1 MFFSLRTEASF
12 ECFSTEL
19 MKLLPSLQ
27 LSPPLAETLKKHRS
41 HLRKQPGHL
50 WCQTT
55 DNRLMFDL
63 QGSIGHM
70 LSIIASSFVHMWQW
84 QTVSSYFFSCAGP
97 RSSPGADSSFFG
109 CRWICLLSTRA
120 LVSKSGALLFPS
132 ETRLFRSFHS
142 SFSSI
147 AEVAESGV
155 TCSSFLIIH
164 ALWKRW
170 QARRGGGGEEEEEE
184 EEDGVKSEEQDG
196 RRRSTEAASL
206 SCLLHLSFYGQQRGS
221 SQPLMA

>member
-19 MKLLPSLQ
+19 MKLPPSLQ
-27 LSPPLAETLKKHRS
+27 LSSPLAEKLKKHRS

-63 QGSIGHM
+63 QGSIGDM

-109 CRWICLLSTRA
+109 CRWICLLSTLA
-120 LVSKSGALLFPS
+120 LVSNSGALLFPS

-164 ALWKRW
+164 ALGNAGRLTEEEGGKKRRKKKKMEWKVKSRM
-170 QARRGGGGEEEEEE
+170 GGGE
-184 EEDGVKSEEQDG
+184 VLK
-196 RRRSTEAASL
+196 
-206 SCLLHLSFYGQQRGS
+206 
-221 SQPLMA
+221 QPL